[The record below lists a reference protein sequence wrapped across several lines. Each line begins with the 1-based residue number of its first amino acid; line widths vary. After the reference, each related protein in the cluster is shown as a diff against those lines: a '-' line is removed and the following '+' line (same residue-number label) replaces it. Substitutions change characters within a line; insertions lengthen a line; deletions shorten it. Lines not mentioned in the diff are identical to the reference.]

1 MDLHK
6 AKVPEIDQ
14 LLKDEWL
21 FEYKGFLFPTN
32 DFEKPEMN
40 KFDKLERI
48 KNLKSTENGIVV
60 VGIPKAGSHLCMG
73 ILDAL
78 GLAMLD
84 YLWNN
89 YFVVIF

>member
-1 MDLHK
+1 
-6 AKVPEIDQ
+6 
-14 LLKDEWL
+14 
-21 FEYKGFLFPTN
+21 
-32 DFEKPEMN
+32 MN
-40 KFDKLERI
+40 KIDKLERI

-78 GLAMLD
+78 GIVILD

-89 YFVVIF
+89 YFVVIFQSGNSNQVQAYILICTYKSGFYF